1 MAKIHFLKVCYLL
14 LLVFHFTDMAKK
26 TKLCGDIKCAEK
38 LFQSTIKRSYISQ
51 HSSFLSYDVNNI
63 IDVYAIRRSDRPE
76 LLEGSLQ
83 GEPSRRGYFFSTHME
98 SLNYIEFLED
108 ALKKNK
114 TFYKI
119 SVEQEDLDSTKLVGY
134 FVSEKGTHTGHSHG
148 DHGSSHGGHGHSHG
162 SHGHSHNEYGHSHGP
177 HKETHDRK
185 HKIPPPLKSLED
197 SPVVSQNQFVKSGGI
212 FFYNSLNRI
221 IKQLLFLDPVPT
233 DVKPIIPE
241 SDVDIEKL
249 SPEQPKYPTP
259 HPAKAD
265 PLEVEKLPEAR
276 IVETTVVSPQQ
287 PPPVGTAKLASV
299 EVNIDFFV
307 FPIMHLRIVITSIV
321 LSFIINYPRF
331 FFLTRRILY
340 YYCTVASSSGLLV
353 NW

>member
-1 MAKIHFLKVCYLL
+1 M
-14 LLVFHFTDMAKK
+14 
-26 TKLCGDIKCAEK
+26 
-38 LFQSTIKRSYISQ
+38 
-51 HSSFLSYDVNNI
+51 LS
-63 IDVYAIRRSDRPE
+63 
-76 LLEGSLQ
+76 
-83 GEPSRRGYFFSTHME
+83 
-98 SLNYIEFLED
+98 
-108 ALKKNK
+108 
-114 TFYKI
+114 
-119 SVEQEDLDSTKLVGY
+119 

-177 HKETHDRK
+177 HKETHDRSDERSRVSEK
-185 HKIPPPLKSLED
+185 HVDSNYVEEMSQGAPSSEHKIPPPLKSLED

-265 PLEVEKLPEAR
+265 PLEVEKLPEAK

-331 FFLTRRILY
+331 FF
-340 YYCTVASSSGLLV
+340 
-353 NW
+353 